1 MINKKISLPEYVF
14 TVLSLIIYSEGIIA
28 VTFLNSS
35 SEGDIKLRDI
45 SYDEHGVALIKMM
58 YLFIYIISFWLLTK
72 CPKNTNNIVS
82 ILSKNIY
89 ILALVG
95 LAAISGLWSEL
106 PFLTITRA
114 GSLAGTTIFGIYLAN
129 RYTLRQQLLLLK
141 NTFLA
146 IVLLS
151 IVFAIAL
158 PQYGIMGGI
167 HTGAWRGIYT
177 HKNGFGKLLALAAII
192 FILQLGSKTA
202 SEKSAQQHRFSKG
215 EAIAFGVSLR
225 SAQSDA
231 TLPPTILQGRGY
243 PNELRSSEFL
253 QTLLTYLGLGLSIL
267 LLVLSRSSGGVVV
280 LALTTIV
287 LLLLKI
293 RQLSF
298 HDKFIAIVGAIVLLC
313 IVLIILVPNPENLFT
328 SFGKSSDL
336 TGRWVLWNI
345 LVDRLSQ
352 SPLIGFGYEAFWQV
366 HGLSV
371 AADAAW
377 DAPSAHNGFLDLT
390 LSVGILGLV
399 IFIINYISTFAK
411 SYARFC
417 YFRNNEALYPLML
430 LIYLVTSNISE
441 SGLFAYNN
449 IFWLLYT
456 TVSYSVVTLKEK
468 DTLALPQSSTI

>member
-28 VTFLNSS
+28 LTFLNSS

-45 SYDEHGVALIKMM
+45 HYDENGVVLMKVM
-58 YLFIYIISFWLLTK
+58 YFFIYIISFLLLTK
-72 CPKNTNNIVS
+72 CTKNTNSIIS

-89 ILALVG
+89 VLALVV
-95 LAAISGLWSEL
+95 LTAISGLWSEL

-129 RYTLRQQLLLLK
+129 RYTLKQQLILLK

-151 IVFAIAL
+151 IIFAIAL

-192 FILQLGSKTA
+192 FMLQLGRKTA
-202 SEKSAQQHRFSKG
+202 IEKSAQQHR
-215 EAIAFGVSLR
+215 A
-225 SAQSDA
+225 
-231 TLPPTILQGRGY
+231 ILQGRGY
-243 PNELRSSEFL
+243 YTGRRFAIANELRSSEFF

-287 LLLLKI
+287 LLLFKI

-298 HDKFIAIVGAIVLLC
+298 HDKFIAILGAIVLFG

-328 SFGKSSDL
+328 SLGKSSDL
-336 TGRWVLWNI
+336 TGRWILWNI
-345 LVDRLSQ
+345 LVERISQ

-371 AADAAW
+371 AVDAAW
-377 DAPSAHNGFLDLT
+377 DAPCAHNGFLDLT
-390 LSVGILGLV
+390 LGLGILGLGLFS
-399 IFIINYISTFAK
+399 ISYISTFAK
-411 SYARFC
+411 SYTRFC
-417 YFRNNEALYPLML
+417 DLRSNEALYPLML
-430 LIYLVTSNISE
+430 LTYLVTSNISE

-456 TVSYSVVTLKEK
+456 TVSYSVVTSPEQ
-468 DTLALPQSSTI
+468 DTLALPQSSTV